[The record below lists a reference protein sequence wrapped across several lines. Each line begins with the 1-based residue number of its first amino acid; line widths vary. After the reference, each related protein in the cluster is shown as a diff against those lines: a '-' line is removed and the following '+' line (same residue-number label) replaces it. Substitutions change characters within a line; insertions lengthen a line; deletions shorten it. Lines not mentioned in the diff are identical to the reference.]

1 MHVVEALLRIIA
13 GDLEQRILGT
23 ARHIGKPALM
33 NRLHAV
39 RARLG
44 DLRLCQAERVA
55 DARPGVAADQD
66 GAAFIAGIERPHRD
80 LGAFFEVA
88 NRRLRIR
95 DMPSKM
101 PDRALRL
108 RRRRP
113 VDLVEQDQHV
123 IGRVERRIA
132 APFSF
137 ARAWELPGV
146 EVDRRLR
153 IDRVEVQMMKAGGA
167 EHRDRSSPQNSR
179 RHYAPDLG
187 EINAAREPARRCCCT
202 QKQASRLNFAGLC
215 SDTSNIIPGPE
226 KRSLGGG
233 PMFG

>member
-1 MHVVEALLRIIA
+1 M
-13 GDLEQRILGT
+13 
-23 ARHIGKPALM
+23 K
-33 NRLHAV
+33 RLHAL

-55 DARPGVAADQD
+55 DAWPGVAADQD
-66 GAAFIAGIERPHRD
+66 GTALIAGIERPHRD
-80 LGAFFEVA
+80 LGALLEVA
-88 NRRLRIR
+88 DRRLRIR

-123 IGRVERRIA
+123 IGRVEGRIA

-137 ARAWELPGV
+137 ARAWELPGI

-167 EHRDRSSPQNSR
+167 EHRDGSSLEILSPLCARPR
-179 RHYAPDLG
+179 RNQRRAGARPSLLLHAEAGQALG
-187 EINAAREPARRCCCT
+187 FRGFI
-202 QKQASRLNFAGLC
+202 F
-215 SDTSNIIPGPE
+215 
-226 KRSLGGG
+226 
-233 PMFG
+233 